1 MARARQFQAAGAV
14 VNLLILLGVGIAAV
28 GLLWALGV
36 ARGLWTIAGAAL
48 MLGAAGFALQSKAH
62 VSDHPVQADVTPIP
76 VDPGMVA
83 FREAVFA
90 PSRADSLALAT
101 ADARLQAG
109 DAHAAAEG
117 LRAEIALRPDDATL
131 WTALGYV
138 LSLHDR
144 GVSPAAKFAFRRAVT
159 LAPRKPGPV
168 FFLGMAYVD
177 AGDFAAAR
185 PAWAYALAM
194 TPKDAPYRADIAD
207 RVAAVDQFLRM
218 AQAQRAAGVSP

>member
-1 MARARQFQAAGAV
+1 MAGAGEFQAAEPV
-14 VNLLILLGVGIAAV
+14 VNLLILLLVGVAAA

-36 ARGLWTIAGAAL
+36 ASRLWTIAGAAL
-48 MLGAAGFALQSKAH
+48 MLGAAGFAWQSHAH
-62 VSDHPVQADVTPIP
+62 VADHPVQADVTPIA

-131 WTALGYV
+131 WSALGYV
-138 LSLHDR
+138 LSLHDH
-144 GVSPAAKFAFRRAVT
+144 GVSRRRNSPSAV
-159 LAPRKPGPV
+159 P
-168 FFLGMAYVD
+168 
-177 AGDFAAAR
+177 
-185 PAWAYALAM
+185 
-194 TPKDAPYRADIAD
+194 
-207 RVAAVDQFLRM
+207 
-218 AQAQRAAGVSP
+218 